1 VELHENLHNEDGNGS
16 PDDNPILA
24 NYPSVPQNLGKPFE
38 LPFIPD
44 DPLGEDSSS
53 SSSSSSDDEE
63 PAADPAADPAVPPDA
78 AWDEDAP
85 NPLVIP
91 NWLVLWAL
99 YLSNGTTA
107 CTESNYA
114 IIRNLLSLAF
124 RCSQLYW
131 RAPEQTFLALQPIG
145 RLSGRASFPSYSTIW
160 LRTRRALL
168 GALTVRLQEV
178 PLQSTLLASGAFT
191 TDYGEEEYVET
202 NVGLILPSQYAIQDV
217 STPAVWSIF
226 ENDDPNNDMPLLNN
240 RHFFFDANKRFT
252 VDRSSPDEFE
262 VPSASIGDIVDID
275 LANPLDIGYFP
286 PGPIVDEEFMD
297 QRIIRARVVAI
308 FGVQHFDRFTTNL
321 GIDGV
326 SSSDVEAYLQFMDF
340 DFPTHALP
348 NKLLLKPSDIA
359 VLLEMVHRPN
369 EAVGI
374 PPERFVLVHRF
385 WTSEEDEDRHILMLA
400 NGKDPPEEM
409 RMTPQNVGSFF
420 NPFIESSHP
429 VYTNVCKVVL
439 IDSTAS
445 NTAKENIRNTPAIGY
460 LAPTEDH
467 PEPRP
472 YFIYRFLLYSD
483 GFSSGSSY
491 TKRSDKGIYI
501 LPLNFKSHGRNSIS
515 STRVLA
521 LAPLKVSPFSV
532 FTALLDDIETGV
544 TTGFDATDPNGI
556 ERKVFLDPVAV
567 IGDTPALNYA
577 LDVLGHSGNSY
588 CHLCKINKS
597 VDVPDRSD
605 SDTEDNA
612 EGVNAEMGNIPLS
625 DYMPIHNRTCSE
637 RFAFRHQSLMDSAAP
652 ANETRALGI
661 KRTTAVSDY
670 PLHRIANTLQTNR
683 RLTPRARSSIHS
695 SKAPIPFT
703 LMYEKLC

>member
-1 VELHENLHNEDGNGS
+1 
-16 PDDNPILA
+16 
-24 NYPSVPQNLGKPFE
+24 
-38 LPFIPD
+38 
-44 DPLGEDSSS
+44 
-53 SSSSSSDDEE
+53 
-63 PAADPAADPAVPPDA
+63 
-78 AWDEDAP
+78 
-85 NPLVIP
+85 
-91 NWLVLWAL
+91 
-99 YLSNGTTA
+99 
-107 CTESNYA
+107 
-114 IIRNLLSLAF
+114 
-124 RCSQLYW
+124 
-131 RAPEQTFLALQPIG
+131 
-145 RLSGRASFPSYSTIW
+145 
-160 LRTRRALL
+160 
-168 GALTVRLQEV
+168 
-178 PLQSTLLASGAFT
+178 
-191 TDYGEEEYVET
+191 
-202 NVGLILPSQYAIQDV
+202 
-217 STPAVWSIF
+217 
-226 ENDDPNNDMPLLNN
+226 
-240 RHFFFDANKRFT
+240 
-252 VDRSSPDEFE
+252 
-262 VPSASIGDIVDID
+262 
-275 LANPLDIGYFP
+275 
-286 PGPIVDEEFMD
+286 
-297 QRIIRARVVAI
+297 
-308 FGVQHFDRFTTNL
+308 
-321 GIDGV
+321 
-326 SSSDVEAYLQFMDF
+326 
-340 DFPTHALP
+340 
-348 NKLLLKPSDIA
+348 
-359 VLLEMVHRPN
+359 MVHRPN

-521 LAPLKVSPFSV
+521 LAPPKVSPFSV

-683 RLTPRARSSIHS
+683 HLTPRDTHGERVVPCVINPYLGSLISPDHLITGLVKNCLRFALSFIDDRRHFDENLQNAFTANKITGVPRLIQPSSQALSTSVSCTHLYTIIMFAPTVYARTLSEISEPPRFASFVHRTRS
-695 SKAPIPFT
+695 ETCSKFH
-703 LMYEKLC
+703 